1 MRIAKTHGMFGV
13 MKFVHCADVHL
24 DSPLRGLNAY
34 DGAPTQALRGATRK
48 GFENLIDLCVDEEA
62 DFLVI
67 AGDLYDGEWPDF
79 NTGLY
84 FAKQMARLEKR
95 GIEAFVVRGN
105 HDAESKITQR
115 LSPPG
120 NVHIF
125 GYKKPET
132 LTVERAKVALHGQS
146 FAKRDTFDNLA
157 ARYPKPVPGYFNVGV
172 LHTAVAGN
180 AAHSA
185 YAPCA
190 LDDLRARGYDY
201 WALGHVHAREI
212 LSESPWVVF
221 PGNVQGRSVR
231 ETGPKGCTV
240 VTSESGRV
248 TTEHRSVDVLRWA
261 HLTIDATGASTV
273 DEVLG
278 RIQTAIRAA
287 RSEAEGRFLAA
298 RIRVTGR
305 TLAHDLIAKSPE
317 LFRQQV
323 RAAGIEAGSD
333 DVWIEKVEAQTA
345 PLRDLDEL
353 RRRDDA
359 IGELLRS
366 VREVAGDEALLG
378 ALAGEVSA
386 LLLKLPNE
394 VRVSIGLP
402 DFTKAEEARA
412 VLAEAEQ
419 LLLAR
424 VEAWG
429 ASR

>member
-1 MRIAKTHGMFGV
+1 MVAA

-34 DGAPTQALRGATRK
+34 EGAPTQALRGATRK
-48 GFENLIDLCVDEEA
+48 GFENIIDLCLDEEA

-95 GIEAFVVRGN
+95 GVEAFVVRGN

-120 NVHIF
+120 NVHVF
-125 GYKKPET
+125 GFKKPET
-132 LTVERAKVALHGQS
+132 RTVERHKVALHGQS

-157 ARYPKPVPGYFNVGV
+157 ARYPNPVPGYFNVGV

-190 LDDLRARGYDY
+190 LDELRARGYDY
-201 WALGHVHAREI
+201 WALGHVHAREV

-240 VTSESGRV
+240 VTAESGRV

-261 HLTIDATGASTV
+261 HLTIDATGAGSV

-278 RIQTAIRAA
+278 RIQTAIRQA
-287 RSEAEGRFLAA
+287 RSEADGRFLAA
-298 RIRVTGR
+298 RIRVEGR
-305 TLAHDLIAKSPE
+305 SAAHDAIARSLD
-317 LFRQQV
+317 LFREQV
-323 RAAGIEAGSD
+323 RAAGIEAGRE
-333 DVWIEKVEAQTA
+333 DVWIEKVEARTA

-366 VREVAGDEALLG
+366 VREVTADETFLG
-378 ALAGEVSA
+378 VLAGEVSA
-386 LLLKLPNE
+386 LLQKLPNE
-394 VRVSIGLP
+394 VREAVALP
-402 DFTKAEEARA
+402 DLTDADKARA
-412 VLAEAEQ
+412 VLADAEQ

-429 ASR
+429 AAR

>member
-1 MRIAKTHGMFGV
+1 MRIAKAYGIFAA

-62 DFLVI
+62 DLLVI

-190 LDDLRARGYDY
+190 LDELRARGYDY
-201 WALGHVHAREI
+201 WALGHVHAREV

-261 HLTIDATGASTV
+261 HLTIDATGASSV

-278 RIQTAIRAA
+278 RIQAAIRQA
-287 RSEAEGRFLAA
+287 RREADGRFLAT
-298 RIRVTGR
+298 RVRVEGR
-305 TLAHDLIAKSPE
+305 TEAHDTIARSLD

-323 RAAGIEAGSD
+323 RAAGLEAGSE
-333 DVWIEKVEAQTA
+333 DVWIEKVEARTA
-345 PLRDLDEL
+345 PLRDLDDL

-359 IGELLRS
+359 IGELLRQ
-366 VREVAGDEALLG
+366 VREVTSDEAFLG
-378 ALAGEVSA
+378 ALAGEVA
-386 LLLKLPNE
+386 ELLQKLPHE
-394 VRVSIGLP
+394 VRESIGLP
-402 DFTKAEEARA
+402 DLADPTAARA
-412 VLAEAEQ
+412 AITEAEA

-429 ASR
+429 ATR